1 MPRAAFSR
9 KQLLLMGGLLLSVG
23 LSAWTYWQERDAQTQ
38 NPETPKPSA
47 ASVVSIAQAPIAD
60 ASMSDGA
67 IPMLGEAAD
76 APSPILPPVP
86 LPLGLVARSRVPVTL
101 DPFSPLAV
109 IEPPRP
115 KTPEP
120 PKVVEVPKAPPLPF
134 QYMGKLVD
142 SESSVN
148 SGGATSPATPKKV
161 VVYLVRGNETFSVS
175 PGDAID
181 ASYQFV
187 GFEGDTLVFK
197 YIPLSER
204 QTLATGP
211 LP

>member
-1 MPRAAFSR
+1 MAMPLAGFSR

-23 LSAWTYWQERDAQTQ
+23 LSALTYWQERDVEA
-38 NPETPKPSA
+38 ETTESST
-47 ASVVSIAQAPIAD
+47 ASVAAPVVTIAQVPIAG

-67 IPMLGEAAD
+67 MPAFAGSAD
-76 APSPILPPVP
+76 TPPPIP

-101 DPFSPLAV
+101 DPFAPLAV
-109 IEPPRP
+109 IEPPKP

-148 SGGATSPATPKKV
+148 SGGASSPTTPKKV

-187 GFEGDTLVFK
+187 GFEGETLVFK

-204 QTLATGP
+204 QTLATGQMP
-211 LP
+211 

>member
-1 MPRAAFSR
+1 MAMPLAGFSR

-23 LSAWTYWQERDAQTQ
+23 LSAWTFWQERDEDAESSGVSTA
-38 NPETPKPSA
+38 SA
-47 ASVVSIAQAPIAD
+47 ASPVVNIAQAPITG

-67 IPMLGEAAD
+67 VPALGESAD
-76 APSPILPPVP
+76 TSPAIP

-101 DPFSPLAV
+101 DPFVPLAV
-109 IEPPRP
+109 IEPPKP

-148 SGGATSPATPKKV
+148 SGGASTPTTPKKV

-187 GFEGDTLVFK
+187 GFEGETLVFK

-204 QTLATGP
+204 QTLATGQMP
-211 LP
+211 

>member
-1 MPRAAFSR
+1 MPMAGFSR
-9 KQLLLMGGLLLSVG
+9 KQWLLMGGFLLSVG
-23 LSAWTYWQERDAQTQ
+23 LSAWTYWQERDA
-38 NPETPKPSA
+38 ETESSETSKSSA
-47 ASVVSIAQAPIAD
+47 ASVVSIAQASIAD
-60 ASMSDGA
+60 ASMTDGA
-67 IPMLGEAAD
+67 AVVLGESAD
-76 APSPILPPVP
+76 APLPIPPPVP

-101 DPFSPLAV
+101 DPFAPLAV
-109 IEPPRP
+109 IEPPKP

-148 SGGATSPATPKKV
+148 SGGASSPTTPKKV

-187 GFEGDTLVFK
+187 GFEGETLVFK

-204 QTLATGP
+204 QTLATGQMP
-211 LP
+211 

>member
-1 MPRAAFSR
+1 MAMSLAAFSR

-23 LSAWTYWQERDAQTQ
+23 LSAWTYWQERDAETESS
-38 NPETPKPSA
+38 ETPKSA
-47 ASVVSIAQAPIAD
+47 AVSVVSIAQAPIAG

-67 IPMLGEAAD
+67 AVVLGESAD
-76 APSPILPPVP
+76 APPPVP

-101 DPFSPLAV
+101 DPFAPLAV
-109 IEPPRP
+109 IEPPKP

-148 SGGATSPATPKKV
+148 SGGASSPVTPKKV

-187 GFEGDTLVFK
+187 GFEGETLVFK

-204 QTLATGP
+204 QTLATGQMP
-211 LP
+211 

>member
-1 MPRAAFSR
+1 MAMPMAAFSR
-9 KQLLLMGGLLLSVG
+9 KQWLLMGGLLLSVG
-23 LSAWTYWQERDAQTQ
+23 LSAWTFWQERDAETES
-38 NPETPKPSA
+38 PETPKSA
-47 ASVVSIAQAPIAD
+47 AVSVVSIAQAPIAD

-67 IPMLGEAAD
+67 VSVLGESAD
-76 APSPILPPVP
+76 TPPPVP
-86 LPLGLVARSRVPVTL
+86 LPLGLVTRSRVPVTL
-101 DPFSPLAV
+101 DPFAPLAV
-109 IEPPRP
+109 IEPPKP

-148 SGGATSPATPKKV
+148 SGGASSPATPKKV

-187 GFEGDTLVFK
+187 GFEGETLVFK

-204 QTLATGP
+204 QTLATGQMP
-211 LP
+211 

>member
-1 MPRAAFSR
+1 MAMPMAAFSR

-23 LSAWTYWQERDAQTQ
+23 LSAWTYWQERDVAA
-38 NPETPKPSA
+38 ETRESSTASAA
-47 ASVVSIAQAPIAD
+47 ASVVNIAQAPIAG
-60 ASMSDGA
+60 ASMSDGSVPA
-67 IPMLGEAAD
+67 FGESAD
-76 APSPILPPVP
+76 KPPPVP

-101 DPFSPLAV
+101 DPFAPLAV
-109 IEPPRP
+109 IEPPKP

-148 SGGATSPATPKKV
+148 SGGASSPVTPKKV

-187 GFEGDTLVFK
+187 GFEGETLVFK

-204 QTLATGP
+204 QTLATGQ

>member
-38 NPETPKPSA
+38 SPETPKSSA
-47 ASVVSIAQAPIAD
+47 ASVASIAQAPIAD
-60 ASMSDGA
+60 ASPP
-67 IPMLGEAAD
+67 IP
-76 APSPILPPVP
+76 PPVP

-101 DPFSPLAV
+101 DPFAPLAV
-109 IEPPRP
+109 IEPPKP

-187 GFEGDTLVFK
+187 GLEGDTLVFK

-204 QTLATGP
+204 QTLATGQ

>member
-1 MPRAAFSR
+1 MAAFSR

-23 LSAWTYWQERDAQTQ
+23 LSAWTYWQERDVEA
-38 NPETPKPSA
+38 ETRESSTASAA
-47 ASVVSIAQAPIAD
+47 ASVVNIAQAPIAG

-67 IPMLGEAAD
+67 AVVLGESAD
-76 APSPILPPVP
+76 APPPVP
-86 LPLGLVARSRVPVTL
+86 LPLGLVARSRAPVTL
-101 DPFSPLAV
+101 DPFAPLAV
-109 IEPPRP
+109 IEPPKP

-134 QYMGKLVD
+134 QYMGKWVD

-148 SGGATSPATPKKV
+148 SGGASSPTTPKKI
-161 VVYLVRGNETFSVS
+161 VVYLVRGNEMFSVS

-181 ASYQFV
+181 ARYQFV
-187 GFEGDTLVFK
+187 GFEGETLVFK

-204 QTLATGP
+204 QTLATGQMP
-211 LP
+211 